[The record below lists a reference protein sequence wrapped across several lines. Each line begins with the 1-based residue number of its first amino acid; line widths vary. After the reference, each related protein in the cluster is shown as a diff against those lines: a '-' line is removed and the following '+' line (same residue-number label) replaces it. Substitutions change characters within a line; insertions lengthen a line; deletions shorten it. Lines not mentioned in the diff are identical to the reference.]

1 MLKKITRHTIALLV
15 VLSLSANGI
24 DNPFKSEE
32 RIHHI
37 KTEFTMPM
45 ADVLIAALKRDKDKS
60 TLIDISSPGG
70 HIMAEAYLMQA
81 IRIHG
86 ETDTLVTYM
95 AASAAAQ
102 TFLAGVN
109 RYVEPTAAIL
119 FHGAANGHYG
129 TVGDVKKR
137 ILISDSLEEI
147 KILESVLTL
156 LNVFNEAS
164 LKIWEPLIAASNGKL
179 TKEIVIKTIYNNYE
193 KDVFVSGQQLIDLGI
208 AQDAKLI
215 DYDKYK

>member
-45 ADVLIAALKRDKDKS
+45 ADV
-60 TLIDISSPGG
+60 
-70 HIMAEAYLMQA
+70 LMQA